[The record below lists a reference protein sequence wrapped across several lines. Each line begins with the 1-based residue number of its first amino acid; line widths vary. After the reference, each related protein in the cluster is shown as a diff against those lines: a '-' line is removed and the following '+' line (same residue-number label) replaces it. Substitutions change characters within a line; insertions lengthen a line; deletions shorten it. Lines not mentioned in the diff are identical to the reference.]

1 MGMLKMRCT
10 TTPNG
15 PPYIFA
21 NQTYIRCFCP
31 DYTGS
36 ASRLSSAKLGGG
48 GAPRHSSHSVD
59 LAPLAQS
66 NPVWLVSYSAWASPF
81 VPENCPTW
89 FFGG

>member
-48 GAPRHSSHSVD
+48 GRQDILPI
-59 LAPLAQS
+59 PLT
-66 NPVWLVSYSAWASPF
+66 WLPSR
-81 VPENCPTW
+81 NLTLC
-89 FFGG
+89 G